1 MKKQLLTL
9 LLCVALL
16 LGMIPTAQAAQP
28 PFTDVPSGSWY
39 YNAVTYAYEN
49 NLFNGTSATTFSPE
63 LSMSRAMLVTVLYR
77 LHGSPEV
84 SGATPFAD
92 VPAGEYYTRP
102 VLWANE
108 NGIVTGITATTFAPD
123 SPSPG
128 SRWPPSSTA
137 TPASAG
143 RTSPAPTA

>member
-49 NLFNGTSATTFSPE
+49 NLFNGTSATTFSPDATCN
-63 LSMSRAMLVTVLYR
+63 RAQF
-77 LHGSPEV
+77 
-84 SGATPFAD
+84 ATFLWRAQGMPDAGTSNPFTD
-92 VPAGEYYTRP
+92 VAEDTFYTDA
-102 VLWANE
+102 VLWAAE
-108 NGIVTGITATTFAPD
+108 NGITQGTSATTF
-123 SPSPG
+123 SPNLPCNRAQAVTFLYRCMG
-128 SRWPPSSTA
+128 K
-137 TPASAG
+137 
-143 RTSPAPTA
+143 